1 MKKLMSSNKPI
12 GQSIDAHAHLN
23 NTGLQTLLERMDEMG
38 IEKTVVVAGGL
49 IDPYE
54 LSHRIIYGLK
64 SQDIDVIKANDYVI
78 EVSLQYP
85 SLLPFM
91 FINPYQP
98 ITTNILEQMKKC
110 FGLKLAPVVHG
121 VGFLDPRVKE
131 YVSLAMHYEMPF
143 YSHCC
148 RDGCCSVEA
157 FTKLAQSFPM
167 VTFILGHGG
176 RSNLDL
182 CAIDCIQSRD
192 NIYFETSGSYD
203 YVIYEAVRKLGSER
217 VIFGSEFPLQHQR
230 VELIKI
236 SGILLPTDYHK
247 VCYSNIC
254 RLLGEG
260 RENRFEK
267 SKVFNREQYEL
278 FGQ

>member
-1 MKKLMSSNKPI
+1 MKRLMSNDGPI
-12 GQSIDAHAHLN
+12 GRFIDAHAHLN
-23 NTGLQTLLERMDEMG
+23 KKVLPTLLERMEEMV
-38 IEKTVVVAGGL
+38 IEKTAVVAGGL

-64 SQDIDVIKANDYVI
+64 CEDIDVIKANEYVI

-85 SLLPFM
+85 NLLPFM

-98 ITTNILEQMKKC
+98 ITSIIVDQIKNS

-121 VGFLDPRVKE
+121 VGFLDSRVKE
-131 YVSLAMHYEMPF
+131 YVSMAMQYKMPF

-148 RDGCCSVEA
+148 RDDSCSVEA
-157 FTKLAQSFPM
+157 FTELAKSFPT
-167 VTFILGHGG
+167 VAFILGHGG

-182 CAIDCIQSRD
+182 CAIECIQSTD

-203 YVIYEAVRKLGSER
+203 YVIHEAVSKLGSDR

-236 SGILLPTDYHK
+236 FGLLLPTDIHK

-260 RENRFEK
+260 LENGFEK
-267 SKVFNREQYEL
+267 SEVFNREQYAL
-278 FGQ
+278 FGR